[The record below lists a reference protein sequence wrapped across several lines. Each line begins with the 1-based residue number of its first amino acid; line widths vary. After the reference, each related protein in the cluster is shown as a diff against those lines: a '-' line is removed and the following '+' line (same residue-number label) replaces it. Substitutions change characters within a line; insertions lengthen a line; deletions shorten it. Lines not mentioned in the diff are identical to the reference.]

1 MKKNFKFL
9 LLIPAVIFPL
19 LIGCKG
25 NEHQSVD
32 FALLRDN
39 FKQMLKDTTSIDYF
53 KNKTKEEIKDEFTTV
68 NISGVDTFKFKN
80 IDYEQEI
87 RRSVYPQRQHLDCA
101 LELAI
106 IADNQNDEELKDY
119 VRKLEYYWVFN
130 NYKSPNW
137 YENEI
142 AAIRSLTNVA
152 MFQYDELND
161 KGKAALEGKVRNSS
175 LYYHPGLELH
185 QGANLIDY
193 AYNTFKNGILQGNA
207 DETDCAFNRLM
218 DEIVENNL
226 EGFQSEGTYFQH
238 SKLIATGN
246 YGVTA
251 TAKLADF
258 FTTLKGSSYKVPED
272 KIAIVL
278 NCINVGLKYMTQRE
292 YRNWMCQGRNF
303 SAKNPYKY
311 DTNSLRKYLTIE
323 GVSEKDKQTLQ
334 TFVDD
339 HDAGKICFNDTKV
352 FPKARVIVSNIDDVY
367 IAFKGCDPTTVN
379 SECLNNENELAYN
392 LSYGMNTAI
401 MQSGAEYNNLSPVC
415 DFSFMPGAVSQDY
428 GFEDIQESNDI
439 KFYKTGDKTI
449 FEKIQALGNE
459 RFEDKVATFRED
471 GKTPYVYGMG
481 DELATNKIACCYQQG
496 KHSNKTIGEKTFL
509 GQEFT
514 VACFSTPDGMAI
526 LGAGMN
532 DLDEPAANRYVT
544 LQQCILD
551 QDGEDTVTEIND
563 NIVEHNYKK
572 ADKGIETNVYYKS
585 LNDQVLTLRQ
595 GEVIGNFQRNYSV
608 GKPEEFKAN
617 TMITYMPIVGK
628 SYAYSIQT
636 DKNDK
641 FIVAHNSTDIQAI
654 EYGDKIAACFYDKDI
669 DSFEYDTKTY
679 KLTNDFVDGQGAFQ
693 VFDVQK

>member
-1 MKKNFKFL
+1 MKKNFKYL
-9 LLIPAVIFPL
+9 LLIPGFIAPL
-19 LIGCKG
+19 LVGC
-25 NEHQSVD
+25 NQSD
-32 FALLRDN
+32 NFNLLRDN
-39 FKQMLKDTTSIDYF
+39 FKKMLIDTTPISYF
-53 KNKTKEEIKDEFTTV
+53 KDKTKEEIKDEFTTV
-68 NISGVDTFKFKN
+68 NIAGVDTFKFKN

-87 RRSVYPQRQHLDCA
+87 RRSVYPQRQHLDRA

-106 IADNQNDEELKDY
+106 IAEEKNDKDLKDY

-130 NYKSPNW
+130 NYTSPNW

-142 AAIRSLTNVA
+142 ATIRSLTNVA

-161 KGKAALEGKVRNSS
+161 KGKEALKGKVRNSS

-193 AYNTFKNGILQGNA
+193 AYNTFKNGILERNSN
-207 DETDCAFNRLM
+207 ETDCAFNRLM

-251 TAKLADF
+251 TAKLGDF
-258 FTTLKGSSYKVPED
+258 FTTLKGSNYKVPEE
-272 KIAIVL
+272 KIAIVM
-278 NCINVGLKYMTQRE
+278 NCINVGLRYMTQRE

-311 DTNSLRKYLTIE
+311 DTDSLKKYLTID
-323 GVSEKDKQTLQ
+323 GVKEEDKQTLQ
-334 TFVDD
+334 TFIDN
-339 HDAGKICFNDTKV
+339 HDEGKIVFNDTKV
-352 FPKARVIVSNIDDVY
+352 FPKARVIVSNIDGVY

-428 GFEDIQESNDI
+428 GFEDIKTNDEP
-439 KFYKTGDKTI
+439 KFYKTGDKII

-459 RFEDKVATFRED
+459 RFEDKVAATRTD
-471 GKTPYVYGMG
+471 GTPYVYGMG
-481 DELATNKIACCYQQG
+481 DELATNGIACCYQQG
-496 KHSNKTIGEKTFL
+496 KHSNKTVGNTEFK

-514 VACFSTPDGMAI
+514 VACFSTPKGMAI
-526 LGAGMN
+526 LGAGMK
-532 DLDEPAANRYVT
+532 DLDESSKDRFVT
-544 LQQCILD
+544 LQQCVMNEGDTAKGD
-551 QDGEDTVTEIND
+551 QTKTVN
-563 NIVEHNYKK
+563 HNYKND
-572 ADKGIETNVYYKS
+572 DKGINTNVFYKS
-585 LNDQVLTLRQ
+585 LNDQKLTLRNSKDS
-595 GEVIGNFQRNYSV
+595 GKKVKGNWQRNYSV
-608 GKPEEFKAN
+608 GKPEDVEN
-617 TMITYMPIVGK
+617 HTMITYMPIAGD

-636 DKNDK
+636 KNDEI
-641 FIVAHNSTDIQAI
+641 FDVASNTEDVQAI
-654 EYGDKIAACFYDKDI
+654 KYGDKIVACFYSADKDKQKFNYGGE
-669 DSFEYDTKTY
+669 DYQ
-679 KLTNDFVDGQGAFQ
+679 LTNTFVDGQGAFQ
-693 VFDVQK
+693 IFAVK